1 MAGSMVRWQ
10 CEARGLVQ
18 RVGYR
23 DRVRR
28 TAKELGLTGWVEN
41 DAADE
46 DRVVFEAQGPQ
57 AMVERLLRAVEGPGG
72 LSDAKEVRRLGEPAV
87 VEGDRGF
94 AIRRGGDVQEAMAER
109 MDEAALY
116 LGASLEV
123 GRETLSV
130 SKETLA
136 VSKETL
142 GVSKETLAVSKET
155 LGEVRTGNRKL
166 LKKMEEGIAGTRR
179 LHREVTRRF
188 DRTDAA
194 FGRVGTMLGRIDGDL
209 KGLTR
214 ALLKVAVGSARSRRA
229 VTARGRSRVVSRK
242 R

>member
-1 MAGSMVRWQ
+1 MVRWQ

-46 DRVVFEAQGPQ
+46 DRVVFEVQGPP

-72 LSDAKEVRRLGEPAV
+72 LSDAKEVRRLGELAV
-87 VEGDRGF
+87 VEGERGF
-94 AIRRGGDVQEAMAER
+94 LLRRGGDVQEAMVER

-130 SKETLA
+130 SKETL
-136 VSKETL
+136 
-142 GVSKETLAVSKET
+142 
-155 LGEVRTGNRKL
+155 GEVRTGNRKL
-166 LKKMEEGIAGTRR
+166 LKKMDEGIASTGR

-194 FGRVGTMLGRIDGDL
+194 FDRVGTMLGRIDGDL

-214 ALLKVAVGSARSRRA
+214 ALLKVAVGSARSRQA